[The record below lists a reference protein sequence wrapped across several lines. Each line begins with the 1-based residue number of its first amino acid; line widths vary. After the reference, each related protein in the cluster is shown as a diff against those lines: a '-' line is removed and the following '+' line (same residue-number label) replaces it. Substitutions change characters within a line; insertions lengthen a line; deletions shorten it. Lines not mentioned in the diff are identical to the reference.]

1 MNYLEL
7 EEHFSEIEKMYLED
21 NLTPYQIGEKFNS
34 KRYQINYILKKH
46 GIQKSISESKRKY
59 TLNESYFDEIDTPN
73 KAYILGFLYADGYN
87 NRINNSVVLSLS
99 KEDREILEKISE
111 EVGSNKPL
119 FESDYVN
126 KNDGTERHMLILTM
140 ASKHMCEALEK
151 WGLTQNKT
159 FTIDFPD
166 FLREDLIPHFVRGY
180 FDGDGCACSTTDK
193 GRPRFQITLM
203 SSTQFCNGL
212 VDYLETQN
220 IHFHINQPLQK
231 SEKNKVVR
239 SGNNKELPKFI
250 NLIYKD
256 ADLYLNRKRNKCYA
270 YLETKQVN

>member
-1 MNYLEL
+1 M
-7 EEHFSEIEKMYLED
+7 
-21 NLTPYQIGEKFNS
+21 
-34 KRYQINYILKKH
+34 KKH

-59 TLNESYFDEIDTPN
+59 TLNENYFDEIDTPN

-87 NRINNSVVLSLS
+87 NRINNSIVLSLS
-99 KEDREILEKISE
+99 KNDREILEKISE

-126 KNDGTERHMLILTM
+126 TNDGIDRHMLILTM
-140 ASKHMCEALEK
+140 ASKHMCESLEK

-159 FTIDFPD
+159 FTITFPD

-193 GRPRFQITLM
+193 GKPKFQITLM

-220 IHFHINQPLQK
+220 IHFHINQPLRK
-231 SEKNKVVR
+231 SEKNKIVR
-239 SGNNKELPKFI
+239 SGSNKELPKFI

-270 YLETKQVN
+270 YLKTKQVN

>member
-21 NLTPYQIGEKFNS
+21 DLTPSQIGEQFNS
-34 KRYQINYILKKH
+34 KRYQINYILKKY

-159 FTIDFPD
+159 FIITFPD
-166 FLREDLIPHFVRGY
+166 FLKEDLIPHFVRGY
-180 FDGDGCACSTTDK
+180 FDGDGCACSTFDK
-193 GRPRFQITLM
+193 GRPKFQITLM

-212 VDYLETQN
+212 INYLETQN
-220 IHFHINQPLQK
+220 IHFHINQPFRK
-231 SEKNKVVR
+231 SEKNKIVR
-239 SGNNKELPKFI
+239 SGSNKELPKFI

>member
-7 EEHFSEIEKMYLED
+7 EEYFSEIEKMYLED
-21 NLTPYQIGEKFNS
+21 DLTPSQIGEQFNS

-46 GIQKSISESKRKY
+46 GIQKSISEAKRKY
-59 TLNESYFDEIDTPN
+59 TLNESYFDEIDAPN

-119 FESDYVN
+119 FESDYIN

-140 ASKHMCEALEK
+140 ASKHMCESLEK

-159 FTIDFPD
+159 FTITFPD
-166 FLREDLIPHFVRGY
+166 FLKEDLIPHFIRGY
-180 FDGDGCACSTTDK
+180 FDGDGCACSTFDK
-193 GRPRFQITLM
+193 GRPKFQITLM

-212 VDYLETQN
+212 IDYLETQD
-220 IHFHINQPLQK
+220 IHFYINQPLRK
-231 SEKNKVVR
+231 SEKNKIVR
-239 SGNNKELPKFI
+239 SGSNKELPKFI

-270 YLETKQVN
+270 YLEIKQVN

>member
-7 EEHFSEIEKMYLED
+7 EEHFSEIEKMYLEGG
-21 NLTPYQIGEKFNS
+21 LTPSQIGEQFNS

-46 GIQKSISESKRKY
+46 GIQKSMSESKRKY
-59 TLNESYFDEIDTPN
+59 ILNESYFDEIDTPN

-140 ASKHMCEALEK
+140 ASKHMCETLEK

-220 IHFHINQPLQK
+220 IYFHINQPLRK

>member
-7 EEHFSEIEKMYLED
+7 EAHFSEIEKMYLED
-21 NLTPYQIGEKFNS
+21 NLTPSQIGERFNS

-46 GIQKSISESKRKY
+46 GIQKSISEAKRKY
-59 TLNESYFDEIDTPN
+59 TLNENYFDEIDTPN

-99 KEDREILEKISE
+99 KEDREILEKIST

-126 KNDGTERHMLILTM
+126 KDDGTERHMLILTM
-140 ASKHMCEALEK
+140 VSKHMCESLEK

-159 FTIDFPD
+159 FTITFPN
-166 FLREDLIPHFVRGY
+166 FLREDLIPHFIRGY
-180 FDGDGCACSTTDK
+180 FDGDGCACSTTDN
-193 GRPRFQITLM
+193 GRPKFQITLM
-203 SSTQFCNGL
+203 SSTQFCEGL
-212 VDYLETQN
+212 KKYLETQN
-220 IHFHINQPLQK
+220 IHFHINQPFRK
-231 SEKNKVVR
+231 SEKNKVIR
-239 SGNNKELPKFI
+239 SGSNKELPKFI

-256 ADLYLNRKRNKCYA
+256 ADLYLERKKNKCNTYLNRNK
-270 YLETKQVN
+270 

>member
-7 EEHFSEIEKMYLED
+7 EEHFSEIEKMYLKD
-21 NLTPYQIGEKFNS
+21 NLTPSQIGEKFNS
-34 KRYQINYILKKH
+34 KRYQINYLLEKH
-46 GIQKSISESKRKY
+46 GIQKSISKAKRKY
-59 TLNESYFDEIDTPN
+59 TLNENYFDEIDAPN

-99 KEDREILEKISE
+99 KEDREILEKISK

-119 FESDYVN
+119 FESDCVN
-126 KNDGTERHMLILTM
+126 KDDGTERHMLILTM

-159 FTIDFPD
+159 FTITFPN

-180 FDGDGCACSTTDK
+180 FDGDGCACSTSDK

-220 IHFHINQPLQK
+220 IHFHINQPLRK
-231 SEKNKVVR
+231 SEKNKIVR

>member
-7 EEHFSEIEKMYLED
+7 EEHFSEIEKIYLED
-21 NLTPYQIGEKFNS
+21 NLTPSQIGEKFNS
-34 KRYQINYILKKH
+34 KRYQINYILEKH
-46 GIQKSISESKRKY
+46 GIQKSISEAKRKY
-59 TLNESYFDEIDTPN
+59 ALNENYFDEIDTSN

-140 ASKHMCEALEK
+140 ASKHMCESLEK

-159 FTIDFPD
+159 FTITFPD
-166 FLREDLIPHFVRGY
+166 FLREDLIPHFIRGY
-180 FDGDGCACSTTDK
+180 FDGDGCACIYKRSDTEEIDFCST
-193 GRPRFQITLM
+193 IM
-203 SSTQFCNGL
+203 SSLKFCEGLLEYLKEKEIFFCLDIPKGHEQNGL
-212 VDYLETQN
+212 IRSHSKKE
-220 IHFHINQPLQK
+220 
-231 SEKNKVVR
+231 NK
-239 SGNNKELPKFI
+239 KFM

-256 ADLYLNRKRNKCYA
+256 ADLYLKRKFDKFQKFY
-270 YLETKQVN
+270 K

>member
-21 NLTPYQIGEKFNS
+21 NLTPYQIGEKFHS

-140 ASKHMCEALEK
+140 ASKHMCKALEK

-212 VDYLETQN
+212 VDYLEPQT
-220 IHFHINQPLQK
+220 IHCHINQPLRK

-250 NLIYKD
+250 NLIYKN